1 MNTAMTARRF
11 VASIALSAACAAG
24 ASTMGVGLA
33 AAEAPPAAAQT
44 IGATQPGWQF
54 EFTATYKAT
63 VSCYFENLD
72 RTDATGPFTF
82 TGTGKT
88 KDGAVNDAKNNAQKA
103 VPAGKKLKHC
113 RTVSVGK

>member
-1 MNTAMTARRF
+1 MKTITTSRRF
-11 VASIALSAACAAG
+11 LASIALVAACTAG
-24 ASTMGVGLA
+24 ASTIGVGLA
-33 AAEAPPAAAQT
+33 GAEVPTATAQT
-44 IGATQPGWQF
+44 IDAAQPGWQL

-82 TGTGKT
+82 SGTGKT

-113 RTVSVGK
+113 RTMSVGK

>member
-1 MNTAMTARRF
+1 MQTNTTSRRF
-11 VASIALSAACAAG
+11 IASIALITACVAG
-24 ASTMGVGLA
+24 AATVEAGLA
-33 AAEAPPAAAQT
+33 GAAAP
-44 IGATQPGWQF
+44 ATVAQPINAAQPEWQF
-54 EFTATYKAT
+54 EFAATYKAT

-82 TGTGKT
+82 SGTGKT

>member
-1 MNTAMTARRF
+1 MLQQLEWG
-11 VASIALSAACAAG
+11 SWG
-24 ASTMGVGLA
+24 AEVPTTT
-33 AAEAPPAAAQT
+33 AQT
-44 IGATQPGWQF
+44 IDAAQPEWQF
-54 EFTATYKAT
+54 EFTATYQAT

-82 TGTGKT
+82 SGTGKT